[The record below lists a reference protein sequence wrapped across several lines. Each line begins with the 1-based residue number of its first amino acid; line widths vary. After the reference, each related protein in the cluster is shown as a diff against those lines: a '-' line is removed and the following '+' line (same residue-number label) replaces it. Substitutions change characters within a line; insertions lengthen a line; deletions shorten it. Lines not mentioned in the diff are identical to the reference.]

1 MKRILLFDTEDGSKS
16 LGGESSVQKMLG
28 CPPLKPDTWD
38 SFIDTLKQLYVDKTF
53 KTEKKIAGIPIMETQ
68 QKKVLKDGVEIDGI
82 IVDTFSELSKKF
94 QRKLVG
100 SKPAMQMQDWGR
112 LKMGLDGLLEKL
124 MRIPG
129 IIVLTC
135 HTKIQNMDEGNEEIP
150 YIDGSTKDD
159 ISKWF
164 DFVLYTFTR
173 KVKGKEEYMWRTRHT
188 SRYANAKDRTD
199 LLDDEIPQDFQ
210 LVLDAARKKGF
221 DNCKILIL
229 GKAGT
234 GNTKTLSTLIKGE
247 SNGN

>member
-1 MKRILLFDTEDGSKS
+1 LF
-16 LGGESSVQKMLG
+16 G

-38 SFIDTLKQLYVDKTF
+38 SFGKTLVQLYVDKVF
-53 KTEKKIAGIPIMETQ
+53 QVEKKIAGIPVMETQ
-68 QKKVLKDGVEIDGI
+68 QKKVLRDGVEIDGI
-82 IVDTFSELSKKF
+82 IIDTFSELSKKF

-100 SKPAMQMQDWGR
+100 NKSAMQMQDWGR
-112 LKMGLDGLLEKL
+112 LKMGLDDLLEKL

-129 IIVLTC
+129 VVVLTC

-173 KVKGKEEYMWRTRHT
+173 KVKGKEIYMWRTRHT
-188 SRYANAKDRTD
+188 SRYANAKDRTN

-210 LVLDAARKKGF
+210 LVLNAAREKGF
-221 DNCKILIL
+221 DNCRILIL

-234 GNTKTLSTLIKGE
+234 GKTQSLSTLIKKE
-247 SNGN
+247 K

>member
-1 MKRILLFDTEDGSKS
+1 MKRILLFDTEDGSKT
-16 LGGESSVQKMLG
+16 LGGESSVPKMLG
-28 CPPLKPDTWD
+28 CPPLNPDTWD

-53 KTEKKIAGIPIMETQ
+53 KTEKKIAGISIMETQ

-100 SKPAMQMQDWGR
+100 TKSAMQMQDWGR
-112 LKMGLDGLLEKL
+112 LKMGLDDLLEKL

-234 GNTKTLSTLIKGE
+234 GKTKSLSTLIKGE

>member
-1 MKRILLFDTEDGSKS
+1 MKRILLFDTEDGSKT
-16 LGGESSVQKMLG
+16 LGGESHVQELFG

-38 SFIDTLKQLYVDKTF
+38 SFIDTLKQLYVDKTSMV
-53 KTEKKIAGIPIMETQ
+53 EKKIAGIPIMETQ

-100 SKPAMQMQDWGR
+100 SKSAMQMQDWGK
-112 LKMGLDGLLEKL
+112 LKMGLDALLESL

-129 IIVLTC
+129 VIVLTC
-135 HTKIQNMDEGNEEIP
+135 HTKIQSMDEGNEEIP

-164 DFVLYTFTR
+164 DFVLYTFTK
-173 KVKGKEEYMWRTRHT
+173 KVQGKVQYMWRTRHT
-188 SRYANAKDRTD
+188 SRYANAKDRTN

-210 LVLDAARKKGF
+210 LVLNAAREKEF
-221 DNCKILIL
+221 PNCKILVL

-234 GNTKTLSTLIKGE
+234 GKTKSLSTLINKE
-247 SNGN
+247 K

>member
-1 MKRILLFDTEDGSKS
+1 MKRILLFDTEDGSKT
-16 LGGESSVQKMLG
+16 LGGESSVQKLFG

-38 SFIDTLKQLYVDKTF
+38 SFGKTLVQLYVDKVF
-53 KTEKKIAGIPIMETQ
+53 HVEKKIAGIPVMETQ
-68 QKKVLKDGVEIDGI
+68 QKKVLRDGVEIDGI
-82 IVDTFSELSKKF
+82 IIDTFSELSKKF

-100 SKPAMQMQDWGR
+100 TKSAMQMQDWGR
-112 LKMGLDGLLEKL
+112 LKMGLDDLLEKL

-129 IIVLTC
+129 VVVLTC

-173 KVKGKEEYMWRTRHT
+173 KVKGKEIYMWRTRHT
-188 SRYANAKDRTD
+188 SRYANAKDRTN

-210 LVLDAARKKGF
+210 LVLNAAREKGF
-221 DNCKILIL
+221 DNCRILIL

-234 GNTKTLSTLIKGE
+234 GKTQSLSTLIKKE
-247 SNGN
+247 K

>member
-1 MKRILLFDTEDGSKS
+1 MKRILLFDTEDGSKT
-16 LGGESSVQKMLG
+16 LGGESHVQELFG

-38 SFIDTLKQLYVDKTF
+38 SFIDTLKQLYVDKTS
-53 KTEKKIAGIPIMETQ
+53 KVEKKIAGIPIMETQ

-100 SKPAMQMQDWGR
+100 SKSAMQMQDWGK
-112 LKMGLDGLLEKL
+112 LKMGLDALLESH
-124 MRIPG
+124 MRSPG
-129 IIVLTC
+129 VIVLTC
-135 HTKIQNMDEGNEEIP
+135 HTKIQSMDEGNEEIP

-164 DFVLYTFTR
+164 DFVLYTFTK
-173 KVKGKEEYMWRTRHT
+173 KVQGKVQYMWRTRHT
-188 SRYANAKDRTD
+188 SRYANAKDRTN

-210 LVLDAARKKGF
+210 LVLNAAREKEF
-221 DNCKILIL
+221 PNCKILVL

-234 GNTKTLSTLIKGE
+234 GKTKSLSTLINKE
-247 SNGN
+247 K